1 MKIGTFAPKRILAFG
16 AALALLW
23 MTSSVVGAE
32 PLTVTDLAGRS
43 VTIDLPVKRIVCA
56 GPGALR
62 LVAYMNQTEK
72 VVGVEEMEKDP
83 TGRPYAYAHP
93 EFETLPTIGPGG
105 PAYID
110 RGPDPE
116 ATLACKPNLLFV
128 TYMQGQNAEKLQN
141 KLGVPVVVM
150 SYGDLGTFD
159 EAVFDSFRLIGRITE
174 CDDRRAN
181 TLVEFFTQM
190 KKELSDR
197 AALLEGSQPKIYVG
211 GIGHRGAH
219 GIDST
224 LNSYPPFEFLGVKSV
239 VEGLKGDHIFID
251 REKLLEWD
259 PDVIFIDGGGSH
271 LVQADIEKNPH
282 FYEHL
287 SAFKHNR
294 VYLTF
299 PFNHYTTNLGTC
311 FANAYYIGSVLYPE
325 AFKDIDPEKKADD
338 IYAFLLSKGVY
349 DEMRRDFGGY
359 SPWIPLR

>member
-159 EAVFDSFRLIGRITE
+159 EAVFVLQAHRTITE
-174 CDDRRAN
+174 YDDRRAN
-181 TLVEFFTQM
+181 TSSIFTQM
-190 KKELSDR
+190 KKTYGRGCTPERSQQRLRGRNRTQRSIR
-197 AALLEGSQPKIYVG
+197 QTAQLL
-211 GIGHRGAH
+211 
-219 GIDST
+219 
-224 LNSYPPFEFLGVKSV
+224 PPFEF
-239 VEGLKGDHIFID
+239 
-251 REKLLEWD
+251 
-259 PDVIFIDGGGSH
+259 
-271 LVQADIEKNPH
+271 
-282 FYEHL
+282 
-287 SAFKHNR
+287 
-294 VYLTF
+294 
-299 PFNHYTTNLGTC
+299 
-311 FANAYYIGSVLYPE
+311 
-325 AFKDIDPEKKADD
+325 
-338 IYAFLLSKGVY
+338 
-349 DEMRRDFGGY
+349 
-359 SPWIPLR
+359 

>member
-1 MKIGTFAPKRILAFG
+1 MRREISVSRRYVLAFG

-23 MTSSVVGAE
+23 MVSSAAWAE
-32 PLTVTDLAGRS
+32 PLTVTDLADRS
-43 VTIDLPVKRIVCA
+43 VKIDLPVKRIVCA

-62 LVAYMNQTEK
+62 LFVYMSQSDK

-93 EFETLPTIGPGG
+93 EFKKLPTIGPGG

-116 ATLACKPNLLFV
+116 ATLACKPDALFV

-141 KLGVPVVVM
+141 KLGIPVVVL

-159 EAVFDSFRLIGRITE
+159 EIIFDSFRLIGQIME
-174 CDDRRAN
+174 FDERAN
-181 TLVEFFTQM
+181 ALIDFFTQM
-190 KKELSDR
+190 KKELSGR
-197 AALLEGSQPKIYVG
+197 AAPLRRPQLKIYVG

-224 LNSYPPFEFLGVKSV
+224 LKFYPPFEFLGIKSV
-239 VEGLKGDHIFID
+239 VEGLEGDHIFID

-259 PDVIFIDGGGSH
+259 PDVIFIDGGGNH
-271 LVQADIEKNPH
+271 LVQADAKENPH

-287 SAFKHNR
+287 SAFKHRR
-294 VYLTF
+294 VYLTL
-299 PFNHYTTNLGTC
+299 PFNYYATNLGTC
-311 FANAYYIGSVLYPE
+311 FANAYYVGTVLYPE
-325 AFKDIDPEKKADD
+325 AFKDIKQESKADD
-338 IYAFLLSKGVY
+338 IYAFLLGKGVY
-349 DEMRRDFGGY
+349 DEMGRDFGGY
-359 SPWIPLR
+359 GPWTPLH